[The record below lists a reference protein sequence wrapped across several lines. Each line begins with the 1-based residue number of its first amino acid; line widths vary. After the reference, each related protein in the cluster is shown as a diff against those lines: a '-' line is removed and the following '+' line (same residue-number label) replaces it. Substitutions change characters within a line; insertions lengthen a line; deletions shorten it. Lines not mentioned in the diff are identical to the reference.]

1 MQGLKRRVIH
11 TVSFEV
17 IGLILAVPLFA
28 WIFNDG
34 LEHIGIMTVVMSL
47 IAMIWNMTFNKLFE
61 FWEARQDNHHR
72 TVKRRIA
79 HALGFEGGLLIATLP
94 LIAWWMKI
102 PLWEALLTDLG
113 YMLFF
118 LIYGFVF
125 NWSFD
130 HIFGLPKLDQL

>member
-1 MQGLKRRVIH
+1 MQGMKRRIIH
-11 TVSFEV
+11 TVSFEI

-28 WIFNDG
+28 WIFKDG
-34 LEHIGIMTVVMSL
+34 FTHIGIMTVVMSL
-47 IAMIWNMTFNKLFE
+47 MAMIWNMTFNKLFE
-61 FWEARQDNHHR
+61 LWEARQDDHHR

-94 LIAWWMKI
+94 LIAWWMQMS
-102 PLWEALLTDLG
+102 LWEALLTDLG

-125 NWSFD
+125 NWCFD
-130 HIFGLPKLDQL
+130 RIFGLPKLK